1 MFVAIRNRTCHQTTA
16 ERSVLCQAV
25 KDEGMPTFKNPPLG
39 ILGILKKPQLRT
51 TSQCKCQDTTPLPQ
65 MLHIAGVNRFRDPL
79 VFLYLLIYCAGGRLE
94 FIKFYHSILIWRE
107 RLESCGTALAKCM
120 LLSPEVC
127 AWEPVPGPDH
137 RVWMPNSKA
146 R

>member
-1 MFVAIRNRTCHQTTA
+1 MPTFVAIRNRTCHPTTA

-65 MLHIAGVNRFRDPL
+65 ILHIAGVNRFRDPL
-79 VFLYLLIYCAGGRLE
+79 VFLYFLIYCAGGHLDTSGVYQVLSFYLDLE
-94 FIKFYHSILIWRE
+94 GEIGKLPH
-107 RLESCGTALAKCM
+107 
-120 LLSPEVC
+120 C
-127 AWEPVPGPDH
+127 ARKMHATEP
-137 RVWMPNSKA
+137 
-146 R
+146 